1 MKKVFKIIVWTVGIS
16 LALILLLL
24 LLSPFWLGQTA
35 GMVANAVVPGI
46 TGTDFNV
53 EKIRINPYTGTLRV
67 EKLRLANPKGY
78 DAEDAVALD
87 LLFVK
92 LSPCSV
98 IESTIKIQEV
108 TLENPYVSYLDANNT
123 NNFEA
128 ILANVNAGAEEEEPK
143 AEEKEEKPEEGEGKK
158 VVIDRLSISGTRVR
172 YGMITLPIPTIV
184 LTGLGASQGG
194 VTFESVGLE
203 IWEKIKGSFTSVGGA
218 IGGALKSLGDG
229 ATDLLGNIT
238 SNDVSKAASEG
249 AKKAMDNVGE
259 GAKATANAVG
269 EGTKATV
276 NAVGEGT
283 KATVN
288 AVGYGAKAAADTV
301 SEGTKKATEA
311 IGNLFK

>member
-1 MKKVFKIIVWTVGIS
+1 MKKALKIIGWIVGIS

-78 DAEDAVALD
+78 DAEDAVSLD
-87 LLFVK
+87 LLSVK
-92 LSPCSV
+92 LSLCSV
-98 IESTIKIQEV
+98 LGSTIKIQDV
-108 TLENPYVSYLDANNT
+108 TLESPYVSYLDANGT

-128 ILANVNAGAEEEEPK
+128 ILANVTAGKTEEEKP
-143 AEEKEEKPEEGEGKK
+143 KEEKPEAEEGEGKK
-158 VVIDRLSISGTRVR
+158 VMIDRLSISGTRVR
-172 YGMITLPIPTIV
+172 YGMITLPVPTIV

-203 IWEKIKGSFTSVGGA
+203 VWEKIKGSFVSAGGA
-218 IGGALKSLGDG
+218 IGGALKALGSG
-229 ATDLLGNIT
+229 TSDLIGNIT
-238 SNDVSKAASEG
+238 GGDAGNNVSEG
-249 AKKAMDNVGE
+249 AKKTVDAVGD
-259 GAKATANAVG
+259 GAKKATETVS
-269 EGTKATV
+269 EGTK
-276 NAVGEGT
+276 
-283 KATVN
+283 KAAETISD
-288 AVGYGAKAAADTV
+288 GAKKAADTV
-301 SEGTKKATEA
+301 SEGAKKATEA

>member
-1 MKKVFKIIVWTVGIS
+1 MKKVFKIIGWIAGIS

-24 LLSPFWLGQTA
+24 LLSPFWLGQTV
-35 GMVANAVVPGI
+35 GMVANAVVPGV

-87 LLFVK
+87 LFSVK

-98 IESTIKIQEV
+98 LGSTIKIQEV
-108 TLENPYVSYLDANNT
+108 TLENPYVSYLDANST

-128 ILANVNAGAEEEEPK
+128 ILANVNAGAETEEEPK

-158 VVIDRLSISGTRVR
+158 VIIDRLSISGTRVR
-172 YGMITLPIPTIV
+172 YGMITLPIPSIV

-203 IWEKIKGSFTSVGGA
+203 VWEKIKGSFTSAGGA

-229 ATDLLGNIT
+229 ATDVLGSIT
-238 SNDVSKAASEG
+238 GGDA
-249 AKKAMDNVGE
+249 
-259 GAKATANAVG
+259 
-269 EGTKATV
+269 
-276 NAVGEGT
+276 
-283 KATVN
+283 
-288 AVGYGAKAAADTV
+288 
-301 SEGTKKATEA
+301 
-311 IGNLFK
+311 